1 MTATVAQTPGI
12 SELLCNWLEFWGSA
26 EPKVL
31 QVEPNQKNATLWCYC
46 DLHPRAI
53 STPGGCEPEMGSHK
67 RTERHW
73 SQRRSAPHDSLA
85 ETGSGHTGA
94 APSQPERAQT
104 RRSPRE
110 SGGSAVRGGHASWP
124 CALPYI
130 SRSAGRAM
138 PANTGRQWPWEAGMW
153 GVQNPIQRSLGQD
166 PRDTLSA
173 TPTLGWSP
181 PSSSARSL
189 ISPRSAPSPSE
200 SGPWASGTFL
210 GPGGTVVPG
219 RCLEGRDSSVPSA
232 PPTCHHFHLCQE
244 PQTRLQTRTR
254 RARCGRGCRRPGPCP
269 RKQGSQRGSGLEV
282 SCVSRTP
289 GRGSGTGSG
298 EAAEARSD
306 PRGASGD
313 HRRGGAHGQASF
325 SRATVG
331 PAGHFSGRPLPARSA
346 GRFTLPP
353 SAPGHPASP
362 CGAPKRVSRAAAP
375 TRKAQFP
382 LLSFGFLWLLS
393 ATVAGTRTW
402 PWSGRAGPRVLASC
416 VRGSGWEA
424 GSWRLD
430 HRPRWAC
437 GLGAW
442 IHTHRALLQRCTP
455 RARSLSWFLVDTACP
470 RPTSLNEFKSPR
482 SRL

>member
-1 MTATVAQTPGI
+1 MGTSAPQQKMVTATVAQTPGI

-46 DLHPRAI
+46 DPYPAPYPPQVGVSRG
-53 STPGGCEPEMGSHK
+53 SESHK
-67 RTERHW
+67 RTDRRW
-73 SQRRSAPHDSLA
+73 SQWRSAPHDSLA

-94 APSQPERAQT
+94 APSQPEPAQT

-138 PANTGRQWPWEAGMW
+138 PANIGRQWPWEAGMW

-166 PRDTLSA
+166 PRDTLWA
-173 TPTLGWSP
+173 TPTLSWSP

-189 ISPRSAPSPSE
+189 ISPRSAPCPSE

-219 RCLEGRDSSVPSA
+219 RCLEGRDSSVPLA
-232 PPTCHHFHLCQE
+232 PPTCHHFHLCRE
-244 PQTRLQTRTR
+244 PQTRHQTCTR
-254 RARCGRGCRRPGPCP
+254 RAWCGRGCRRPGPGP

-282 SCVSRTP
+282 SCVGRTP

-298 EAAEARSD
+298 EAVEARSD

-313 HRRGGAHGQASF
+313 HRRGGAHGTGVF
-325 SRATVG
+325 
-331 PAGHFSGRPLPARSA
+331 PEGHSWAK
-346 GRFTLPP
+346 
-353 SAPGHPASP
+353 
-362 CGAPKRVSRAAAP
+362 GA
-375 TRKAQFP
+375 
-382 LLSFGFLWLLS
+382 FL
-393 ATVAGTRTW
+393 RT
-402 PWSGRAGPRVLASC
+402 A
-416 VRGSGWEA
+416 
-424 GSWRLD
+424 
-430 HRPRWAC
+430 
-437 GLGAW
+437 
-442 IHTHRALLQRCTP
+442 
-455 RARSLSWFLVDTACP
+455 
-470 RPTSLNEFKSPR
+470 SPR
-482 SRL
+482 SLCWEVHSSTFSAGPPCLALRSPQAGVKGSRTHAESSVSPPAL